1 MTIMYVIPIK
11 YAISPSLS
19 YSKEVLYF
27 FEKELSKIIVD
38 HVVIDFSEV
47 ESMSYS
53 FAHQYITC
61 KKQNTRNKIREINVP
76 DNISILLE
84 LVRQEIDQSN
94 DQIMNKKKISDITSS
109 LVVRN

>member
-11 YAISPSLS
+11 NAISPSLS

-27 FEKELSKIIVD
+27 FQKELSKIIVD
-38 HVVIDFSEV
+38 NVVIDFSDV
-47 ESMSYS
+47 KSMSHS

-61 KKQNTRNKIREINVP
+61 KNQSKRKRIREINVP
-76 DNISILLE
+76 DNITILLE

-94 DQIMNKKKISDITSS
+94 HQIINKEKISARTSS
-109 LVVRN
+109 LVIHN